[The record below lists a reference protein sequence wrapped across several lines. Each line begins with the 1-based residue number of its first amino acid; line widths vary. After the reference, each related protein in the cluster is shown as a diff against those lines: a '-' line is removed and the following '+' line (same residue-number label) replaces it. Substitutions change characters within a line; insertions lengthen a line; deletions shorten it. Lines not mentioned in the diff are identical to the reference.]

1 MAVLQFLAG
10 TDFVNKTLNFQPG
23 TIYLDTATGE
33 MWFDDPRGIAKD
45 HAKIVDLDTLIY
57 EIEEWVE
64 FPSGVDSGGSEG
76 GSEGGSGSDDNDSGS
91 TSSTTARLGYAI
103 LGVMKLGDET

>member
-33 MWFDDPRGIAKD
+33 MWFDDPQGIAKD
-45 HAKIVDLDTLIY
+45 HAKIIDLDTLIY

-64 FPSGVDSGGSEG
+64 FPSDGDSGE
-76 GSEGGSGSDDNDSGS
+76 SDDNNSGS